1 MDVIEDPPN
10 IAGKRFNVSDKIQ
23 RQARHTQNIVL
34 NGPMG
39 IDGRSGFMATI
50 TSPAT
55 TGSRRPVHRRR

>member
-10 IAGKRFNVSDKIQ
+10 IPGERFNVSDKIQ

-39 IDGRSGFMATI
+39 IDAQAGC
-50 TSPAT
+50 
-55 TGSRRPVHRRR
+55 SRCISYEISKR